1 VLHVFVPETRD
12 YYRLE
17 TLWGEAP
24 QLDLGAERGN
34 AVGSAQ

>member
-1 VLHVFVPETRD
+1 VFVPETRD

-24 QLDLGAERGN
+24 QLDLVAERGN